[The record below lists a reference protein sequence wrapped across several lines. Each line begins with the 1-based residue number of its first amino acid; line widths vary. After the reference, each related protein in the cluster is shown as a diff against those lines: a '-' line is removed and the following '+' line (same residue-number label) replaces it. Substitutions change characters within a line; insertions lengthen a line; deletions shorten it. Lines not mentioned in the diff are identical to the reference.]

1 MLNILITG
9 HKGMI
14 GSRLYNY
21 LDYLK
26 LYNLTGIDIID
37 NSGDIRT
44 ISHPDKKF
52 DIIIHCAAL
61 TSVTESIKNP
71 DAYYDTN
78 VLGTSN
84 LLLNFPDSK
93 VIFMSSSAIYGE
105 GVNHKESDSFNP
117 ASPYAQNKIDGEF
130 RIKTFIS
137 DYVILRLSNIY
148 GGTKKDKGVY
158 QIFEESDIIPIFGD
172 GNASRDYL
180 HVNELCKII
189 HRSFNKQGIF
199 NIGSGNIKTVL
210 DIAKEYNKPI
220 KFLPSREGEINTIS
234 LDLTKAK
241 REGLL

>member
-14 GSRLYNY
+14 GSRLYTY
-21 LDYLK
+21 LDSLN

-44 ISHPDKKF
+44 IHYSNEKI

-61 TSVTESIKNP
+61 TSVIESIKNP

-78 VLGTSN
+78 VMGTLN
-84 LLLNFPDSK
+84 LLVNFPNSK
-93 VIFMSSSAIYGE
+93 IIFMSSSAIYGE
-105 GVNHKESDSFNP
+105 GINHKESDSFYP
-117 ASPYAQNKIDGEF
+117 ASPYAQNKIDEEF
-130 RIKTFIS
+130 LIKTSIF

-172 GNASRDYL
+172 GSASRDYL

-189 HRSFNKQGIF
+189 HRSFDKQGTF

-220 KFLPSREGEINTIS
+220 RFLPSREGEINTIS